1 MSAPSGGYAPPPCYG
16 PPTGGYGPSTGYGPP
31 PGAGQ
36 VPLALNGCIPSAT
49 VAEWVHIVPANM
61 VGRIIGSGGA
71 TVKEIREQ
79 TGAEIGVSREYIP
92 GTYDRQVLIGGTT
105 EARTAALERIKQL
118 LGNAEGRPSGGS
130 ETHVIR
136 EYPRDH
142 CRMVIGPRGSTIGM
156 LREKTGCHIK
166 VASHVNPGTNKQT
179 ITFGGTAQQIEEAI
193 QMVAEVI
200 SNLGKL
206 PGAPSPVKPAAN
218 GPETIMQVHEM
229 YAGKIIGR
237 SGQTVRLLSERSGCS
252 IDVASECVPGTSNK
266 NVSMSGPE
274 ANVAAAIAMVN
285 LVLQS
290 PDGQEYA
297 TVLAQPPFGQP
308 PPVMAAPPPVMAA
321 PPPVMAAP
329 PPMAPPFATPAH
341 PPPVYAPPPAAFVP
355 PPAYTPPPP
364 TGWQEAKSPDGK
376 SYYYNRRTNETRW
389 ERPAELDAPA
399 TEASASA
406 APAAAS
412 SEAGGAPPA
421 ATSQPDCAAAATAG
435 AVASAPAPQPCYGTA
450 QLVPPPAED
459 LSAEQAS
466 LQTQIAQLQAKNAA
480 LQQQLSMGV
489 AVPNPYP
496 QP

>member
-1 MSAPSGGYAPPPCYG
+1 M
-16 PPTGGYGPSTGYGPP
+16 
-31 PGAGQ
+31 
-36 VPLALNGCIPSAT
+36 PLALNGCIPSTTAP
-49 VAEWVHIVPANM
+49 EWIHVVPANM
-61 VGRIIGSGGA
+61 VGRIIGSGGS
-71 TVKEIREQ
+71 TVREIREQ

-105 EARTAALERIKQL
+105 EARTAALEKIKGL
-118 LGNAEGRPSGGS
+118 LGNAEGRPSGGA

-166 VASHVNPGTNKQT
+166 VADHATMGTNKQT
-179 ITFGGTAQQIEEAI
+179 ITFGGTGQQIEAAI

-200 SNLGKL
+200 SNLGKVA
-206 PGAPSPVKPAAN
+206 GAPTPGKPAGN

-237 SGQTVRLLSERSGCS
+237 SGQTVRLLSERSGCA

-266 NVSMSGPE
+266 NVSMSGPAE
-274 ANVAAAIAMVN
+274 NVAAAIAIVN
-285 LVLQS
+285 LVLQA

-308 PPVMAAPPPVMAA
+308 PPAMGAPPL
-321 PPPVMAAP
+321 
-329 PPMAPPFATPAH
+329 MAPPFAPPAY

-355 PPAYTPPPP
+355 PPAYAPPPP

-376 SYYYNRRTNETRW
+376 AYYFNRGTNETSW

-399 TEASASA
+399 KEAPASA

-421 ATSQPDCAAAATAG
+421 VTSLPNCAAAATAA
-435 AVASAPAPQPCYGTA
+435 AVASASAPQPSHGTA
-450 QLVPPPAED
+450 KLTPPPAED
-459 LSAEQAS
+459 LGAEQAS
-466 LQTQIAQLQAKNAA
+466 LQAQIERLQAQSAA
-480 LQQQLSMGV
+480 LQGQLSMS
-489 AVPNPYP
+489 AAPNPYP
-496 QP
+496 PQP